1 MDTRITVNETKTEEL
16 KKTSTDL
23 ATTVYDLT
31 VTDAVTCQRANELV
45 KDCTKLEKAIKD
57 FFADSKKTAHDLHKK
72 IIAMESEQLEPV
84 TNMKKHLKSVMT
96 TFIAQE
102 ESYNNALHTFSL
114 AVALGDEVAPRLSP
128 DYPHMGAFEDA
139 LETARK
145 SLLIPR
151 EDVDPYEFNDEA
163 VRAYAQIQK
172 ARYSLDVVD
181 EPIVEPEIKKADTSL
196 RKLSLNH
203 NVDVASMRELVEAVA
218 SGKAPLEW
226 LAPDLSAIKKT
237 AKDYETVEAF
247 YAKYPK
253 TGVMLRINRSVR

>member
-1 MDTRITVNETKTEEL
+1 METRITVNETKKEEL

-45 KDCTKLEKAIKD
+45 KDCTKLEKTIKD
-57 FFADSKKTAHDLHKK
+57 FFADSKQTAHELHKK
-72 IIAMESEQLEPV
+72 IIAMEKEQLEPV
-84 TNMKKHLKSVMT
+84 TNMKKHLKSIMT

-151 EDVDPYEFNDEA
+151 EDVDPYEFNDES

-172 ARYSLDVVD
+172 ARYSLDVVA
-181 EPIVEPEIKKADTSL
+181 IIEPEIKKADTSL

-203 NVDVASMRELVEAVA
+203 DVDVASMRQLVEAVA
-218 SGKAPLEW
+218 SGKAPIEW

>member
-1 MDTRITVNETKTEEL
+1 MDTRITVNKAKAEEL
-16 KKTSTDL
+16 KNASTDL

-31 VTDAVTCQRANELV
+31 VTDAVTCQRADELV
-45 KDCTKLEKAIKD
+45 KACTKLEKAIKD

-72 IIAMESEQLEPV
+72 IIAMENEQLEPV

-151 EDVDPYEFNDEA
+151 EDVDPYDFNDEA

-181 EPIVEPEIKKADTSL
+181 IIEPEIKKANTSL

-203 NVDVASMRELVEAVA
+203 DVDVASMRELVEAVA

>member
-1 MDTRITVNETKTEEL
+1 METRITVNETKTEEL

-23 ATTVYDLT
+23 ATTVYDLA

-45 KDCTKLEKAIKD
+45 KDCTKLEKTIKD
-57 FFADSKKTAHDLHKK
+57 FFADSKGTAHELHKK
-72 IIAMESEQLEPV
+72 IIAMEKEQLEPV

-151 EDVDPYEFNDEA
+151 DDVDPYEFNDDSA
-163 VRAYAQIQK
+163 RAYAQIQK
-172 ARYSLDVVD
+172 ARYSLDVV
-181 EPIVEPEIKKADTSL
+181 EPIVEPEIRKADTSL

-226 LAPDLSAIKKT
+226 LAPDLSAIKQT
-237 AKDYETVEAF
+237 AKNYETVEAF

>member
-1 MDTRITVNETKTEEL
+1 METKITVNKAKTEEL

-31 VTDAVTCQRANELV
+31 VTDAVTCQRADELV

-72 IIAMESEQLEPV
+72 IIAMEKEQLEPV
-84 TNMKKHLKSVMT
+84 TNMKKHLKAVMT

-151 EDVDPYEFNDEA
+151 EEVDPYDFNDEA
-163 VRAYAQIQK
+163 VRVYAQIQK

-181 EPIVEPEIKKADTSL
+181 IIEPEIKKADTSL

-203 NVDVASMRELVEAVA
+203 DVDVASMRELVEAVA
-218 SGKAPLEW
+218 SGKAPIEW

-237 AKDYETVEAF
+237 AKDYETVDAF

-253 TGVMLRINRSVR
+253 TGVMLKINRSVR

>member
-1 MDTRITVNETKTEEL
+1 MDTRITVNEAKTEEL
-16 KKTSTDL
+16 KNASTDL
-23 ATTVYDLT
+23 ATTVYNLT
-31 VTDAVTCQRANELV
+31 VTDAVTCQRADELV
-45 KDCTKLEKAIKD
+45 KACTKLEKAIKD
-57 FFADSKKTAHDLHKK
+57 FFADSKKTAHELHKK
-72 IIAMESEQLEPV
+72 IIAMENEQLEPV

-145 SLLIPR
+145 SLQIPR
-151 EDVDPYEFNDEA
+151 EEVDPYDFNDEA

-181 EPIVEPEIKKADTSL
+181 IVEPEIKKADTSL

-203 NVDVASMRELVEAVA
+203 DVDVASMRQLVEAVA
-218 SGKAPLEW
+218 SGKAPIEW
-226 LAPDLSAIKKT
+226 LAPDLSAIKKS
-237 AKDYETVEAF
+237 AKNYETVEAF

-253 TGVMLRINRSVR
+253 TGVMLKINRSVR

>member
-1 MDTRITVNETKTEEL
+1 METRITINETKTEEL

-45 KDCTKLEKAIKD
+45 KACTKLEKAIKD

-151 EDVDPYEFNDEA
+151 EEVDPYEFNDEA
-163 VRAYAQIQK
+163 VRTYAKIQK

-181 EPIVEPEIKKADTSL
+181 IIEPEIKKADTSL

-203 NVDVASMRELVEAVA
+203 DVGVASMRQLVEAVA
-218 SGKAPLEW
+218 SGKAPIEW

-253 TGVMLRINRSVR
+253 TGVMLKINRSVR

>member
-1 MDTRITVNETKTEEL
+1 METRITVNEAKTEEL
-16 KKTSTDL
+16 KNASTDL

-31 VTDAVTCQRANELV
+31 VTDAVTCQRADELV
-45 KDCTKLEKAIKD
+45 KACTKLEKAIKD
-57 FFADSKKTAHDLHKK
+57 FFADSKKTAHELHKK
-72 IIAMESEQLEPV
+72 IIAMENEQLEPV

-145 SLLIPR
+145 SLLTPR
-151 EDVDPYEFNDEA
+151 EEVDPYEFNDEA

-181 EPIVEPEIKKADTSL
+181 IIEPEIKKADTSL

-203 NVDVASMRELVEAVA
+203 DVDVASMRQLVEAVA
-218 SGKAPLEW
+218 SGKAPIEW
-226 LAPDLSAIKKT
+226 LAPDLSAIKKS
-237 AKDYETVEAF
+237 AKDYDTVEAF
-247 YAKYPK
+247 YARYPK

>member
-1 MDTRITVNETKTEEL
+1 MDTRITVNKAKTEEL

-23 ATTVYDLT
+23 ATTVYDIT
-31 VTDAVTCQRANELV
+31 VTDAVTCQRADELV

-72 IIAMESEQLEPV
+72 IIAMEKEQLEPV

-145 SLLIPR
+145 SLQIPR
-151 EDVDPYEFNDEA
+151 EEVDPYEFNDDSA
-163 VRAYAQIQK
+163 RAYAQIQK
-172 ARYSLDVVD
+172 ARYSLDVV
-181 EPIVEPEIKKADTSL
+181 EPIIEPEIKKADTNL
-196 RKLSLNH
+196 RKLSLTH
-203 NVDVASMRELVEAVA
+203 DVDVASMRQLVEAVA
-218 SGKAPLEW
+218 SGKAPIEW

-237 AKDYETVEAF
+237 AKDYETVDAF

-253 TGVMLRINRSVR
+253 TGVMLKINRSVR

>member
-1 MDTRITVNETKTEEL
+1 METRITVNETKAEEL
-16 KKTSTDL
+16 KNASTDL
-23 ATTVYDLT
+23 ATTVYNLT
-31 VTDAVTCQRANELV
+31 VTDAVTCQRADELV
-45 KDCTKLEKAIKD
+45 KACTKLEKAIKD

-145 SLLIPR
+145 SLQIPR
-151 EDVDPYEFNDEA
+151 EEVDPYDFNDES

-172 ARYSLDVVD
+172 ARYSLDVVA
-181 EPIVEPEIKKADTSL
+181 IIEPEIKKADTSL

-203 NVDVASMRELVEAVA
+203 DVDVASMRELVEAVA
-218 SGKAPLEW
+218 SGKAPIEW

>member
-1 MDTRITVNETKTEEL
+1 MDTRITVNKAKTEEL
-16 KKTSTDL
+16 KNASTDL

-31 VTDAVTCQRANELV
+31 VTDAVTCQRADELV
-45 KDCTKLEKAIKD
+45 KACTTLEKAIRD

-72 IIAMESEQLEPV
+72 IIAMEKEQLEPV
-84 TNMKKHLKSVMT
+84 INMKKHLKSVMT

-145 SLLIPR
+145 SLQILR

-172 ARYSLDVVD
+172 ARYSLDVD
-181 EPIVEPEIKKADTSL
+181 PIIEPEIKKADTNL

-203 NVDVASMRELVEAVA
+203 DVDVASMRQLVEAVA
-218 SGKAPLEW
+218 SGKAPIEW
-226 LAPDLSAIKKT
+226 LAPDLSAIKKS

>member
-1 MDTRITVNETKTEEL
+1 METRITVNKAKTEEL

-31 VTDAVTCQRANELV
+31 VTDAVTCQRADELV

-57 FFADSKKTAHDLHKK
+57 FFFDSKQTAHELHKK
-72 IIAMESEQLEPV
+72 IIAMEKEQLEPV
-84 TNMKKHLKSVMT
+84 TNMKKHLKSIMT

-151 EDVDPYEFNDEA
+151 EEVDPYEFNDDA

-181 EPIVEPEIKKADTSL
+181 IIEPEIQKADTSL

-203 NVDVASMRELVEAVA
+203 DVDVASMRQLVEAVA
-218 SGKAPLEW
+218 SGKAPIEW

-237 AKDYETVEAF
+237 AKGYETVEAF

>member
-1 MDTRITVNETKTEEL
+1 METRITVNKAKTEEL

-31 VTDAVTCQRANELV
+31 VTDAVTCQRADELV
-45 KDCTKLEKAIKD
+45 KACTKLEKAIKD

-72 IIAMESEQLEPV
+72 IIAMEKEQLEPV

-102 ESYNNALHTFSL
+102 ESYNDALHTFSL

-145 SLLIPR
+145 SLQIPR
-151 EDVDPYEFNDEA
+151 EEVDPYDFNDEA

-181 EPIVEPEIKKADTSL
+181 IVEPEIKKADTSL

-203 NVDVASMRELVEAVA
+203 DVDVASMRQLVEAVA
-218 SGKAPLEW
+218 SGKAPIEW